1 MKKVLSLLL
10 CLLLL
15 SGLLFAAE
23 GRIGVTLAPQWLW
36 NTATEADDGE
46 TNFLFMAEGANYF
59 GKEGGFGVEY
69 GLGVNFPINTWAGDL
84 VNDDPSSSSA
94 FVFKAGLGYKYAFS
108 DLFGLS
114 AGVGVMGSIRSY
126 SDGGSWG
133 GVTLSGKST
142 AFVMDLYGNIAA
154 DITLL
159 DLLGINVGVI
169 VGGPVLSTLTTTV
182 DGSIGDVGGSHTETT
197 DVDKQGIFVAPF
209 VGVSFVY

>member
-36 NTATEADDGE
+36 YTETEADRGE

-69 GLGVNFPINTWAGDL
+69 GLGVNFPVNEWLGDH
-84 VNDDPSSSSA
+84 VSDSSASSA
-94 FVFKAGLGYKYAFS
+94 FVFKAGLGYKYAFNDS
-108 DLFGLS
+108 FGIVAGLGIDGNFRKRTLVEELS
-114 AGVGVMGSIRSY
+114 ISYNEFSLNMYGKVAAQFTLIDFLGLDVGVM
-126 SDGGSWG
+126 
-133 GVTLSGKST
+133 L
-142 AFVMDLYGNIAA
+142 
-154 DITLL
+154 
-159 DLLGINVGVI
+159 
-169 VGGPVLSTLTTTV
+169 GGPVYITRSLNGQDSSFNL
-182 DGSIGDVGGSHTETT
+182 DSLLKNEPNKG
-197 DVDKQGIFVAPF
+197 FYLAPF